1 MFSNSYAWSSSLMGS
16 VYHGPSSGYKGEM
29 TLRPYLS
36 NVMRL
41 FFKSTTVELLKAQ
54 SIPSNAG

>member
-1 MFSNSYAWSSSLMGS
+1 MFSNSNAWSSSSIGS
-16 VYHGPSSGYKGEM
+16 VYHGPSSGSKGAM
-29 TLRPYLS
+29 TLRPTFS

-54 SIPSNAG
+54 SIPNNTR